1 MKPIESIRQENLRAL
16 SNDLGGQA
24 RLAERIG
31 KSPAQISQW
40 LTGTKMPSGKPRS
53 VSSESAREIERIL
66 DLPKNWM
73 DTPGDVVYETVVTAE
88 FKSIP
93 QYDAAGAMGNGG
105 LVLDEQ
111 PPGIIKSWQVDEQW
125 LRMNVP
131 AHTGVANL
139 CIVTGFGSSM
149 QPMFNPGDPLLMDRG
164 VTECRSDG
172 VYFFR
177 VGDHGWIKQLQR
189 IPTAGGLVIR
199 AKSKN
204 ADYDPFDITEGM
216 DFHVLGKILLAWR
229 SDRV

>member
-1 MKPIESIRQENLRAL
+1 MDIDQIRRDNIKQLAAVHGPALAKRA
-16 SNDLGGQA
+16 GM
-24 RLAERIG
+24 
-31 KSPAQISQW
+31 SPAQFYNLRDGAADSK
-40 LTGTKMPSGKPRS
+40 TGKPRGMRKETAWRLEDAAGVERGWLDVAHS
-53 VSSESAREIERIL
+53 GPQEMDSSSR
-66 DLPKNWM
+66 
-73 DTPGDVVYETVVTAE
+73 
-88 FKSIP
+88 SIP
-93 QYDAAGAMGNGG
+93 QYNAAGAMGNGG

-164 VTECRSDG
+164 VTDCRSDG

-189 IPTAGGLVIR
+189 IPTASGMVIR

-204 ADYDPFDITEGM
+204 SDYDPFDITEGM

>member
-1 MKPIESIRQENLRAL
+1 MKPIESIRQENLRTLA
-16 SNDLGGQA
+16 NDLGGQA

-53 VSSESAREIERIL
+53 VSSESAREIEKIL
-66 DLPKNWM
+66 DLPNNWM
-73 DTPGDVVYETVVTAE
+73 DTPSDAVYETVITGEYKV
-88 FKSIP
+88 IP
-93 QYDAAGAMGNGG
+93 QYDVAGAMGVGG

-131 AHTGVANL
+131 THTGVANL

-149 QPMFNPGDPLLMDRG
+149 QPMFNPGDPLLMDKG
-164 VTECRSDG
+164 VTNCRSDG

-177 VGDHGWIKQLQR
+177 VGENGFIKQLQR
-189 IPTAGGLVIR
+189 IPTAEGLVIR

-204 ADYDPFDITEGM
+204 SDFDPFDITDQM
-216 DFHVLGKILLAWR
+216 DFHVLGKILLAWKGEK
-229 SDRV
+229 V

>member
-1 MKPIESIRQENLRAL
+1 MKPIELIRQENLRTL

-53 VSSESAREIERIL
+53 VSSESAREIEHIL

-73 DTPGDVVYETVVTAE
+73 DTPSDAVYETVVVDSGR
-88 FKSIP
+88 SIP
-93 QYDAAGAMGNGG
+93 QFDAAGAMGNGG

-111 PPGIIKSWQVDEQW
+111 PPGVIRSWNVDEQW

-131 AHTGVANL
+131 TNTGLKNL

-149 QPMFNPGDPLLMDRG
+149 QPMFNPGDPLLMDKG
-164 VTECRSDG
+164 VVDCRSDG

-177 VGDHGWIKQLQR
+177 IGENGYIKQLQR
-189 IPTAGGLVIR
+189 IPTANGLVIR
-199 AKSKN
+199 AKSMN
-204 ADYDPFDITEGM
+204 PNYDPFDITGGM
-216 DFHVLGKILLAWR
+216 DFHVLGRILLTWR